1 MTIHD
6 SQGRPSMSK
15 HKPTKQSSKR
25 NTYLMIAGVV
35 IILLIAAVAFV
46 TTRGTTNAGQKITP
60 TEYQTKFAASSAP
73 YVLIDVR
80 TPDEFATGH
89 IHNAVNIPLDSIE
102 TRLTEIPRTE
112 PVVIYCHSGNRSGKA
127 SQILANAG
135 YTQIYDLGGINA
147 WTDQGFPIE

>member
-1 MTIHD
+1 
-6 SQGRPSMSK
+6 MSK

-35 IILLIAAVAFV
+35 IILLIAAVALV
-46 TTRGTTNAGQKITP
+46 SSRGTTSAAQKITP
-60 TEYQTKFAASSAP
+60 TEYQTKFAGSSAP
-73 YVLIDVR
+73 YLLIDVR

-102 TRLTEIPRTE
+102 TRFSEISRTE
-112 PVVIYCHSGNRSGKA
+112 PVVVYCHSGNRSGKA

>member
-1 MTIHD
+1 
-6 SQGRPSMSK
+6 MSK
-15 HKPTKQSSKR
+15 HKPTQQTNKQ

-46 TTRGTTNAGQKITP
+46 TSQRTTSAAKKISP
-60 TEYQTKFAASSAP
+60 TDYQTKFAASSAP
-73 YVLIDVR
+73 YLLIDVR

-102 TRLTEIPRTE
+102 ARLNEIPRTE
-112 PVVIYCHSGNRSGKA
+112 PVVVYCHSGNRSGKA
-127 SQILANAG
+127 SQILASAG